1 MKKVLIP
8 TKLDSVAREMLADNG
23 NYNVIQDDSVE
34 LVELAKQHPDAYAI
48 FVRSEKVTP
57 EIIDLLPELKVVI
70 RAGAGYNTID
80 TKYARVKGVDV
91 MNTPGAN
98 ANAVAEEVVALM
110 LADARHVIAADASTR
125 AGLWEKSKFMGKEI
139 TGKTIGIVG
148 FGAIGRL
155 VATRLAGFDMRILAF
170 DPFFSADRAADFGVE
185 LVELKD
191 LFAQSDYVSLHI
203 PANNETKGIVN
214 NELLSLMK
222 SNATIVNCARAEI
235 INEDDLRAAKTAKG
249 IRYLNDV
256 YLKDAAGEK
265 TIADIANIMLPHL
278 GASTQEANYNAARR
292 SSEQLIDFDEK
303 GIASYIVNREVPAG
317 LDEEYGELA
326 FTVAKLARQILGTQH
341 KLKLMET
348 SFYGDLKNFADW
360 LVVPVVA
367 ALSDDFDRS
376 MSGKAALEYLKEQGV
391 DYVDRETSEVK
402 GYGNSITLD
411 LVVSTDGDTL
421 KRVSIRGTVAEGNL
435 MIARIN
441 DFDKLYF
448 EPAGHTAIFTYNDR
462 PGILG
467 QIASTLAEAGVNI
480 DDVRNPHDSKGEKS
494 IAILKLGTAINADT
508 VAAVRTKIA
517 AENAAFVSL

>member
-8 TKLDSVAREMLADNG
+8 TKLNPVAAGMLADNG
-23 NYNVIQDDSVE
+23 NYKVLQDDSAE
-34 LVELAKQHPDAYAI
+34 LVELAKQNPDTYALI
-48 FVRSEKVTP
+48 VRSEKVTP
-57 EIIDLLPELKVVI
+57 EVIDLLPELKVVI

-80 TKYARVKGVDV
+80 TKYARAKGVDV

-98 ANAVAEEVVALM
+98 ANAVAEEVIGLM
-110 LADARHVIAADASTR
+110 LADARHVIAGDASTR
-125 AGLWEKSKFMGKEI
+125 AGLWEKKKFMGKEI

-155 VATRLAGFDMRILAF
+155 TATRLAGFDMRILAY
-170 DPFFSADRAADFGVE
+170 DPFLSADRAAEFGVE
-185 LVELKD
+185 LVELED

-203 PANNETKGIVN
+203 PANKETTGIVN
-214 NELLSLMK
+214 NDLLGLMK
-222 SNATIVNCARAEI
+222 SGATIVNCARAEI
-235 INEDDLRAAKTAKG
+235 INEDDLRAAKAEKG
-249 IRYLNDV
+249 LRYLNDV
-256 YLKDAAGEK
+256 YWKDAEGEK
-265 TIADIANIMLPHL
+265 SIADVADIMLPHL
-278 GASTQEANYNAARR
+278 GASTVEANYNAARR
-292 SSEQLIDFDEK
+292 SAEQLIDFDEK
-303 GIASYIVNREVPAG
+303 GIASYIVNRAVPAG

-326 FTVAKLARQILGTQH
+326 FTVAKLARQILGADN

-367 ALSDDFDRS
+367 ALSDEFERS
-376 MSGKAALEYLKEQGV
+376 MGGKAALEYLKDQGI
-391 DYVDRETSEVK
+391 DYVDRETSSAK

-411 LVVSTDGDTL
+411 LVVSTDKDTL

-435 MIARIN
+435 MISRIN

-448 EPAGHTAIFTYNDR
+448 EPVGHTAIFTYKDR
-462 PGILG
+462 PGVLG
-467 QIASTLAEAGVNI
+467 QIASTMADAGVNI

-494 IAILKLGTAINADT
+494 IAILKLGAKIDAAT
-508 VAAVRTKIA
+508 VKAVREKIE